1 MNYKVIFFILILLSF
16 SWLSEKNKIMNTLNN
31 YNMAFGKSDY
41 SEIVK
46 YFDYPTSFNL
56 TNKTI
61 NAGNRFKLNLIY
73 RKIRGDL
80 PDYYSYSKWDDISI
94 ELIDD
99 NIAIVDADFSRYKE
113 NGNIFY
119 SGSARYFLRLIDN
132 KWKIFSLTPYTNSKI
147 LD

>member
-1 MNYKVIFFILILLSF
+1 MNYKVIFFTLILFSF
-16 SWLSEKNKIMNTLNN
+16 SWLSETNKIMNTLNN
-31 YNMAFGKSDY
+31 YNMAFGKADY

-46 YFDYPTSFNL
+46 YFDYPASFTL
-56 TNKTI
+56 AIKTI

-99 NIAIVDADFSRYKE
+99 NIAIVDANFSRYKD

-119 SGSARYFLRLIDN
+119 SGSARYFLRLIDD
-132 KWKIFSLTPYTNSKI
+132 KWKIFSLTPYSNSKI